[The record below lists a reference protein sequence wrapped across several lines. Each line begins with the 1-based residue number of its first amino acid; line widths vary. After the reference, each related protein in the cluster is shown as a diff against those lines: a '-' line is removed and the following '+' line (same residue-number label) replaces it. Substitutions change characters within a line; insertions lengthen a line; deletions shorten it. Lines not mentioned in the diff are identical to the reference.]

1 MPLLCLSLIFLDF
14 HDLVSDEKEVSKEPG
29 LNTRQNLSQNHN
41 RSSEMDT
48 SEETTDSKLEIIEKD
63 DSKNTMKDNIKC
75 DDKNESLGDTDASEE
90 YPSNLTDHKSV
101 LEEASMLL
109 NSSSIF
115 QPNQMSLQ
123 TFQNAIAQ
131 FTASAIANNMDNE
144 TILKNLAI
152 LQSALFTLQHQQF
165 LQFQLIQHLQ
175 SQLVNRKPGSE
186 KDVEAASNPIDLNN
200 DEDMTECRE
209 SEELADKKDE
219 KIFNLFPR
227 DNTDDEQNN
236 ILTDKEDETNKK
248 R

>member
-1 MPLLCLSLIFLDF
+1 M
-14 HDLVSDEKEVSKEPG
+14 SDEKEVSRESSLKA
-29 LNTRQNLSQNHN
+29 RRKHSQNHKQ
-41 RSSEMDT
+41 SLEMDT
-48 SEETTDSKLEIIEKD
+48 SEEIPESKIEKVEKD
-63 DSKNTMKDNIKC
+63 EPKNTTEDMVKS
-75 DDKNESLGDTDASEE
+75 DDKNESSLGDTDQDASQEF
-90 YPSNLTDHKSV
+90 PTNLTDHKSV
-101 LEEASMLL
+101 LEEASLLL

-131 FTASAIANNMDNE
+131 FTASAIANNMDND

-186 KDVEAASNPIDLNN
+186 KDPEAANNQIDLQN
-200 DEDMTECRE
+200 DEDMTECQE
-209 SEELADKKDE
+209 AEELADKKDE
-219 KIFNLFPR
+219 KIFNLFSR
-227 DNTDDEQNN
+227 DNMDDEQNI
-236 ILTDKEDETNKK
+236 ILSDKEDEKNQK

>member
-1 MPLLCLSLIFLDF
+1 
-14 HDLVSDEKEVSKEPG
+14 
-29 LNTRQNLSQNHN
+29 
-41 RSSEMDT
+41 MDT
-48 SEETTDSKLEIIEKD
+48 NEETSESGIESKEKD
-63 DSKNTMKDNIKC
+63 DIKLTMKDANKC
-75 DDKNESLGDTDASEE
+75 DEKNESLGDTDASQE
-90 YPSNLTDHKSV
+90 YPSNPPDHKSV
-101 LEEASMLL
+101 LEEASLLL
-109 NSSSIF
+109 NSPSIF

-186 KDVEAASNPIDLNN
+186 KDLEVTNNPIEHLN
-200 DEDMTECRE
+200 DEDMTECQE
-209 SEELADKKDE
+209 QEELVDKKEE
-219 KIFNLFPR
+219 KIFNLFSK
-227 DNTDDEQNN
+227 DFVDEDHNN
-236 ILTDKEDETNKK
+236 ILADKEDEIQKK